1 VLQSWLRSFMSHIRQ
16 SWLLYLIIA
25 VVFTSGVISGGKG
38 VNCLPSNQVNELA
51 RLVNK
56 FTSQAGQL
64 PVTSLTVVK
73 STLADH
79 LIIIGIVYL
88 LGLTVIGVP
97 LILGLIFGQGFIFG
111 FTTFFLV
118 QNIGWPGFF
127 LFAAAILPAGLL
139 YLPALIIGAGTAISF
154 SLYLV
159 RKPRNFN
166 FALWPTFL
174 RYTLIMLVTTV
185 VILASALIKAY
196 FSSWLTQVIVKYF

>member
-1 VLQSWLRSFMSHIRQ
+1 MLQSWLRSFMSHIRQ